1 MCLRVNVF
9 ISSECA
15 HKIICF
21 FLICQLLRRF
31 FFKNMPYRCS
41 IYNIIR
47 YKLLTDIKYKNFF
60 AETFAQFN
68 IKHYFCTR
76 FKKPS
81 YSHPTELER
90 WQSGRMHRSWKPAY
104 WEVPGVRIP
113 LSPQQSPVNRKIYR
127 TFLFFVLL
135 SSPH

>member
-1 MCLRVNVF
+1 MCTQNYL
-9 ISSECA
+9 
-15 HKIICF
+15 
-21 FLICQLLRRF
+21 FLFNLPTITVF

-41 IYNIIR
+41 IYNIKR
-47 YKLLTDIKYKNFF
+47 CKLLTDIKYRNFF

-90 WQSGRMHRSWKPAY
+90 WQSGRMHRS
-104 WEVPGVRIP
+104 
-113 LSPQQSPVNRKIYR
+113 
-127 TFLFFVLL
+127 
-135 SSPH
+135 